1 VDPVRYSL
9 RRAAETDPDTLTSLP
24 GLGEVLVFGTKQA
37 ARDIFT
43 APAALC
49 RAPAP
54 NPIEPIVGQDL

>member
-1 VDPVRYSL
+1 
-9 RRAAETDPDTLTSLP
+9 
-24 GLGEVLVFGTKQA
+24 VLVFGTKQA

>member
-1 VDPVRYSL
+1 VDPERYFR
-9 RRAAETDPDTLTSLP
+9 RRAAATDPVTLTSLP
-24 GLGEVLVFGTKQA
+24 GVGEVLVFGTKQA

-49 RAPAP
+49 RVPIR